1 MPNHARSENRKS
13 IKDVTISPD
22 ERVKLYAV
30 SRFMEKDFRKK
41 CGLLLPFS
49 TYFQDPFVAEKDPT
63 KGIDDEVFVAWE
75 PGLADGPTSS
85 RFAIVDYNGDSGKL
99 EAPAVWGEDEQA
111 FLGADGL
118 IL

>member
-63 KGIDDEVFVAWE
+63 KGIDDES
-75 PGLADGPTSS
+75 GPPHHERCT
-85 RFAIVDYNGDSGKL
+85 VGWGVLGSGGRSEL
-99 EAPAVWGEDEQA
+99 ESPRPRVRDRLSLLPY
-111 FLGADGL
+111 LGAPSP
-118 IL
+118 